1 VLSNSKSPIWIG
13 TSLWI
18 SSPVVSKSNAIKR
31 ILSLSILFIK
41 GNKILS
47 LNLWIFLDNAIVL
60 QKGNRKNII
69 KYNMERKIV
78 IDVIQRKLYC
88 ISWGIY

>member
-1 VLSNSKSPIWIG
+1 MSVSRDVKDCVRDVNAEELKNISRVLG
-13 TSLWI
+13 
-18 SSPVVSKSNAIKR
+18 
-31 ILSLSILFIK
+31 
-41 GNKILS
+41 
-47 LNLWIFLDNAIVL
+47 IFLDNAIVL

-78 IDVIQRKLYC
+78 IDVIQRKFYC